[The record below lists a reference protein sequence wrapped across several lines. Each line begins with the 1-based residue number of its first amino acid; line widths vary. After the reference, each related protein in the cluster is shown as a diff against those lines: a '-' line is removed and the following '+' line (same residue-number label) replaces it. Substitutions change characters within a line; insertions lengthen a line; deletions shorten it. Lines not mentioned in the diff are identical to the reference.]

1 MYEVLVFYKFDS
13 AGTNTL
19 HNYVYDHPQQSLRD
33 IRGTRG
39 RSSLSF
45 KLGVISQRFSSDI
58 LIMVEWCVLR
68 IRSPNSFPRSFL
80 YLLNLNVVYTFIRYP
95 LSFPHIKQHKTS
107 KFCFSSFINIY
118 LVSYKQILNFNNS
131 PYLLKT
137 EIKKYFQHF
146 FNELH
151 SFGNRN
157 VSLKLRED
165 CSFRF
170 INSEGRQV
178 NEVGEE

>member
-1 MYEVLVFYKFDS
+1 MLS
-13 AGTNTL
+13 TL
-19 HNYVYDHPQQSLRD
+19 LSD
-33 IRGTRG
+33 IHYLFLTLNNITR
-39 RSSLSF
+39 LSF
-45 KLGVISQRFSSDI
+45 VFHHLV
-58 LIMVEWCVLR
+58 
-68 IRSPNSFPRSFL
+68 
-80 YLLNLNVVYTFIRYP
+80 
-95 LSFPHIKQHKTS
+95 
-107 KFCFSSFINIY
+107 NIY